1 MAKVIMIQSRMRTP
15 LKVGITMLDYVE
27 RVISSTTMDELWQMH
42 CDAMASYGFTRL
54 IYGMAS
60 SRVRSSLGARDDFLI
75 LTNIG
80 AGYMDTF
87 INEGLYQHAPMVRW
101 ATENS
106 GACSWGWIAEHA
118 EALTSKE
125 QEVVAFNVKHGLTAG
140 YSISFAE
147 VGARNIAAVGLIPA
161 PGVGQDETDAIWEK
175 HGRELIAMNKVL
187 HLKILNLPF
196 PLSRKALT
204 KRQREALEWVGEG
217 KTTQDIGV
225 IMGLTAATVEKH
237 LRLAREALDV
247 ETTAQAVVKASM
259 QNQIFRIEA

>member
-1 MAKVIMIQSRMRTP
+1 
-15 LKVGITMLDYVE
+15 MLDYVE
-27 RVISSTTMDELWQMH
+27 RVISSTTMDDLWQMH
-42 CDAMASYGFTRL
+42 CEVMASYGFTRL

-60 SRVRSSLGARDDFLI
+60 SRSRATLGARDDFLI

-80 AGYMDTF
+80 GGYMDTF

-118 EALTSKE
+118 DALTSKE
-125 QEVVAFNVKHGLTAG
+125 QEVVAFNLKHGLTAG
-140 YSISFAE
+140 YSLSFAE
-147 VGARNIAAVGLIPA
+147 VGARGIAAIGLIPA
-161 PGVGQDETDAIWEK
+161 AGATQQEADDIWDA

-187 HLKILNLPF
+187 HLKILNLPY
-196 PLSRKALT
+196 PNTRKALT

-225 IMGLTAATVEKH
+225 IMGLTPATVEKH

-247 ETTAQAVVKASM
+247 ETTAQAVLKASL